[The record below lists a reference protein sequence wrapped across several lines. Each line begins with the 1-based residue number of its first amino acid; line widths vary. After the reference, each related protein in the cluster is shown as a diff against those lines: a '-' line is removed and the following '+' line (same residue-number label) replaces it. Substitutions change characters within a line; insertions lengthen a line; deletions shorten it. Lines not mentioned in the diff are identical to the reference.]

1 MHQFVLIFEHMTAL
15 TLLSCAHHCYI
26 SSSFMSCINAFLTKF
41 AAVHKFSIL
50 SIFEHCF
57 SFSSIRFL
65 ANNVLTTFFMICRL
79 SNCTCSCCL
88 FLLYRHMLWFTTVL
102 SGDEPITLF
111 ENRSDF
117 FQFWL
122 PADPI
127 RSPKSDHHSDPI
139 FNPIQSFSR
148 SDHHA
153 DLIFNPIQSFS
164 RFDHQNL
171 PFLTEFGPLR

>member
-1 MHQFVLIFEHMTAL
+1 MLPVSGLFVLHELAQNKFKIE
-15 TLLSCAHHCYI
+15 LLS
-26 SSSFMSCINAFLTKF
+26 T
-41 AAVHKFSIL
+41 
-50 SIFEHCF
+50 
-57 SFSSIRFL
+57 
-65 ANNVLTTFFMICRL
+65 
-79 SNCTCSCCL
+79 
-88 FLLYRHMLWFTTVL
+88 
-102 SGDEPITLF
+102 GDEPITLF
-111 ENRSDF
+111 ENRSDPIF